1 MKFALQGRWLEM
13 NKTFDCVKYQRD
25 IRDKFIEEA
34 NGDFRVL
41 LENLRA
47 KAKKS
52 ELYHFFKERKEKQ
65 LRDSVV

>member
-1 MKFALQGRWLEM
+1 M

-52 ELYHFFKERKEKQ
+52 ELYHFFKERKEKH
-65 LRDSVV
+65 LRDTVV